1 MKTIFALLMILLSAV
16 LSAAAYGQLVKCVSK
31 DGKVEYT
38 RNCAPGSTEQP
49 MGAKSPASGPGAGA
63 PASQA
68 PKSLAERDADFKKR
82 MIEKQEGEQKDAK
95 KLAETQQRRESCEN
109 AQAYLKGLDS
119 GVRITRT
126 DPKTGE
132 RIFLDDAERATET
145 ARARARVAENCK

>member
-1 MKTIFALLMILLSAV
+1 MMILSAV
-16 LSAAAYGQLVKCVSK
+16 LSATAYGQLVKCVTK
-31 DGKVEYT
+31 DGKVEYA

-82 MIEKQEGEQKDAK
+82 MIEKQEMEQKEAK
-95 KLAETQQRRESCEN
+95 KLAETQQRRESCEA
-109 AQAYLKGLDS
+109 AQTYLKSLDS
-119 GVRITRT
+119 GIRISRT

-132 RIFLDDAERATET
+132 RIFLDDTERAAEVT
-145 ARARARVAENCK
+145 RARARVAENCK